1 MSTSGMR
8 IDSAPASAG
17 TISAGELFEQ
27 QRERLQLRWVAG
39 AEGASRRLESVDTVA
54 RRPSLAGYLNAIY
67 PNKVQIL
74 GTEEL
79 SWLDGLD
86 SRQRWETIHR
96 IVHYSPLALV
106 ISKDQSCPEDLRI
119 AAEETGTPL
128 WSSPKRGHELLN
140 HLQYHLARTL
150 APRVTLHGVFMEIY
164 SIGVLI
170 TGESGSGKSEL
181 ALELVTRGH
190 RLVADD
196 APEFT
201 QIAPDVLDGTC
212 PELLQDLLEV
222 RGLGV
227 LDIREMF
234 GDTAVKRN
242 KYLRLI
248 VHLTKPLADAEPAP
262 ASAPGGMER
271 LTGAGGA
278 RRVLD
283 LDVPTITIPVMAGR
297 NLAVLTEAAAR
308 VHILRAKGV
317 DPAAAFMAR
326 HSHFLER
333 AS

>member
-1 MSTSGMR
+1 MT
-8 IDSAPASAG
+8 ASI
-17 TISAGELFEQ
+17 TAGELFEQ
-27 QRERLQLRWVAG
+27 QRERLELRWIAG
-39 AEGASRRLESVDTVA
+39 LEGASHRIESVETVA

-79 SWLDGLD
+79 TWLDGLD
-86 SRQRWETIHR
+86 SRLRWETIQKIMHFN
-96 IVHYSPLALV
+96 PLALV
-106 ISKDQSCPEDLRI
+106 ISKDQPCPEDLRI
-119 AAEETGTPL
+119 AAEETDTPL

-164 SIGVLI
+164 SIGVLV
-170 TGESGSGKSEL
+170 TGEAGAGKSEL
-181 ALELVTRGH
+181 ALELITRGH

-227 LDIREMF
+227 LNIRDMF

-248 VHLTKPLADAEPAP
+248 VHLTAPPAP
-262 ASAPGGMER
+262 GAAAGDGLER
-271 LTGAGGA
+271 ITGDLSS

-283 LDVPTITIPVMAGR
+283 LDVPTVTLPVIAGR
-297 NLAVLTEAAAR
+297 NLAVPTEAAAR
-308 VHILRAKGV
+308 MHILRAKGV

-333 AS
+333 AE

>member
-1 MSTSGMR
+1 MNAR
-8 IDSAPASAG
+8 ITAGQLFQQQQERLGLRWLAGQSEAG
-17 TISAGELFEQ
+17 T
-27 QRERLQLRWVAG
+27 RV
-39 AEGASRRLESVDTVA
+39 LEAVDTVA
-54 RRPSLAGYLNAIY
+54 RRPSLAGYLNMIY
-67 PNKVQIL
+67 PNRVQIL

-86 SRQRWETIHR
+86 ARLRWETIHR
-96 IVHYSPLALV
+96 IIDNRPLALV
-106 ISKDQSCPEDLRI
+106 ISKNQDCPEDLRA
-119 AAEETGTPL
+119 AAEESGTPL

-140 HLQYHLARTL
+140 HLQYLLARTL
-150 APRVTLHGVFMEIY
+150 APRVVLHGVFMEIY

-201 QIAPDVLDGTC
+201 QIAPDVLDGAC
-212 PELLQDLLEV
+212 PELLQDMLEL

-227 LDIREMF
+227 LNIREMF

-248 VHLTKPLADAEPAP
+248 VHLGKPVMEPSP
-262 ASAPGGMER
+262 SGIER
-271 LTGAGGA
+271 LTGDLGS

-283 LDVPTITIPVMAGR
+283 LDVPMITLPVMAGR

-308 VHILRAKGV
+308 VHILRSKGV

-333 AS
+333 ATP

>member
-1 MSTSGMR
+1 MTAR
-8 IDSAPASAG
+8 IAASD
-17 TISAGELFEQ
+17 LYEQ
-27 QRERLQLRWVAG
+27 MQERLDLRWIAG
-39 AEGASRRLESVDTVA
+39 QRGESRVLEAVETVA
-54 RRPSLAGYLNAIY
+54 RRPSLAGYLNIIY

-79 SWLDGLD
+79 AWLDALD
-86 SRQRWETIHR
+86 SRQRWETIER
-96 IVHYSPLALV
+96 LMQYRPLALV
-106 ISKDQSCPEDLRI
+106 ISKDQRCPEDLRQ
-119 AAEETGTPL
+119 AAEESDTPL
-128 WSSPKRGHELLN
+128 WASPKRGHELLN
-140 HLQYHLARTL
+140 HLQYHLARKL

-164 SIGVLI
+164 SIGVLV

-181 ALELVTRGH
+181 ALELLSRGH

-212 PELLQDLLEV
+212 PDLLQDLLEL

-227 LDIREMF
+227 LNIREMF

-248 VHLTKPLADAEPAP
+248 VHLTRPHLEPQP
-262 ASAPGGMER
+262 SGSDGMER
-271 LTGAGGA
+271 LTGDLGV
-278 RRVLD
+278 RHVLD
-283 LDVPTITIPVMAGR
+283 LDVPMITLPVMPGR
-297 NLAVLTEAAAR
+297 NLAVLTEAATR
-308 VHILRAKGV
+308 MHILRAKGV

-333 AS
+333 GTP

>member
-1 MSTSGMR
+1 MKLQ
-8 IDSAPASAG
+8 
-17 TISAGELFEQ
+17 ISAVELFEQ
-27 QRERLQLRWVAG
+27 QRERLELNWLAG
-39 AEGASRRLESVDTVA
+39 RNGQSRVLEAVDTVA
-54 RRPSLAGYLNAIY
+54 RRPSLAGYLNIIY

-79 SWLDGLD
+79 AWLDALD
-86 SRQRWETIHR
+86 SRQRWETIEKIISFR
-96 IVHYSPLALV
+96 PLALV
-106 ISKDQSCPEDLRI
+106 ISKSQSCPEDLRI
-119 AAEETGTPL
+119 AAEESDTPL
-128 WSSPKRGHELLN
+128 WLSPRRGHELLN
-140 HLQYHLARTL
+140 HLQYKLARTL
-150 APRVTLHGVFMEIY
+150 APRVTMHGVFMEIY

-170 TGESGSGKSEL
+170 TGESGAGKSEL

-212 PELLQDLLEV
+212 PDLLQDLLEV

-227 LDIREMF
+227 LNVRQMF

-248 VHLTKPLADAEPAP
+248 VHLSRPHLEPQP
-262 ASAPGGMER
+262 TGLER
-271 LTGAGGA
+271 ITGDLGV
-278 RRVLD
+278 RRILD
-283 LDVPTITIPVMAGR
+283 LDVPLITLPVMPGR
-297 NLAVLTEAAAR
+297 NLAVLTEAATR
-308 VHILRAKGV
+308 VHVLRAKGV

-333 AS
+333 GAP

>member
-1 MSTSGMR
+1 MTSTS
-8 IDSAPASAG
+8 
-17 TISAGELFEQ
+17 ISARDLFDLQ
-27 QRERLQLRWVAG
+27 QERLELRWIAG
-39 AEGASRRLESVDTVA
+39 QRGQHRVLEAVDTVA
-54 RRPSLAGYLNAIY
+54 RRPSLAGYLNIIY

-74 GTEEL
+74 GSEEL
-79 SWLDGLD
+79 AWLDALD
-86 SRQRWETIHR
+86 SRHRWETIEKIIQAR
-96 IVHYSPLALV
+96 PLALV
-106 ISKDQSCPEDLRI
+106 ISKNQHCPEDLRA
-119 AAEETGTPL
+119 AAEEMDTPL
-128 WSSPKRGHELLN
+128 WGSSARGHELYN
-140 HLQYHLARTL
+140 HLQYHLARRL
-150 APRVTLHGVFMEIY
+150 APRLTLHGVFMEIY

-170 TGESGSGKSEL
+170 TGESGAGKSEL

-222 RGLGV
+222 RGLGILNV
-227 LDIREMF
+227 RQMF

-248 VHLTKPLADAEPAP
+248 VHLGAP
-262 ASAPGGMER
+262 DSSPREGGDGMER
-271 LTGAGGA
+271 LTGDLGS

-283 LDVPTITIPVMAGR
+283 LDVPKITLPVMPGR

-308 VHILRAKGV
+308 THILRIKGV

-333 AS
+333 AE

>member
-1 MSTSGMR
+1 MSATR
-8 IDSAPASAG
+8 I
-17 TISAGELFEQ
+17 TAGELFEKQ
-27 QRERLQLRWVAG
+27 QERLALRWLAG
-39 AEGASRRLESVDTVA
+39 QNEGARRVLEAGDTVA
-54 RRPSLAGYLNAIY
+54 RRPSLAGYLNTIY
-67 PNKVQIL
+67 PNRVQIL

-86 SRQRWETIHR
+86 ARQRWETIQKIIDYR
-96 IVHYSPLALV
+96 PLALV
-106 ISKDQSCPEDLRI
+106 ISKSQTCPEDLRE
-119 AAEETGTPL
+119 AAEESDTPL
-128 WSSPKRGHELLN
+128 WASPRRGHELLN
-140 HLQYHLARTL
+140 HLQYVMARTL

-212 PELLQDLLEV
+212 PELLQDMLEL

-227 LDIREMF
+227 LNIRQMF

-242 KYLRLI
+242 KYLRMI
-248 VHLTKPLADAEPAP
+248 VHLSRPSLEPTP
-262 ASAPGGMER
+262 SGLER
-271 LTGAGGA
+271 LTGDLGS

-283 LDVPTITIPVMAGR
+283 LDVPTITLPVMAGR
-297 NLAVLTEAAAR
+297 NLAVLTEAATR
-308 VHILRAKGV
+308 MHILRSKGV
-317 DPAAAFMAR
+317 DAAAAFMAR

-333 AS
+333 AVP

>member
-1 MSTSGMR
+1 MVNAAR
-8 IDSAPASAG
+8 ITAA
-17 TISAGELFEQ
+17 ELFGKQ
-27 QRERLQLRWVAG
+27 QDRLELRWLAG
-39 AEGASRRLESVDTVA
+39 QKDGARRVLEAVETVA
-54 RRPSLAGYLNAIY
+54 RRPSLAGYLNTIY
-67 PNKVQIL
+67 PNRVQIL

-79 SWLDGLD
+79 AWLDGLD
-86 SRQRWETIHR
+86 ARQRWETIQKIMDVR
-96 IVHYSPLALV
+96 PLALV
-106 ISKDQSCPEDLRI
+106 ISKAQTCPEDLRI
-119 AAEETGTPL
+119 AAEESETPL
-128 WSSPKRGHELLN
+128 WVSPRRGHELLN
-140 HLQYHLARTL
+140 HLQYVLARTL
-150 APRVTLHGVFMEIY
+150 APRITLHGVFMEIY
-164 SIGVLI
+164 SIGVLV

-212 PELLQDLLEV
+212 PDLLQDMLEL

-227 LDIREMF
+227 LNIRQMF

-248 VHLTKPLADAEPAP
+248 VHLSKPSLEPSP
-262 ASAPGGMER
+262 TGMER
-271 LTGAGGA
+271 LTGDLGT

-283 LDVPTITIPVMAGR
+283 LDVPTITLPVMAGR
-297 NLAVLTEAAAR
+297 NLAVLTEAATR
-308 VHILRAKGV
+308 MHILRSKGV

-333 AS
+333 AE

>member
-1 MSTSGMR
+1 MSTT
-8 IDSAPASAG
+8 ITAS
-17 TISAGELFEQ
+17 ELFEQ
-27 QRERLQLRWVAG
+27 QREPLQLRWLAG
-39 AEGASRRLESVDTVA
+39 QEGSVRQLDAGDTLA

-86 SRQRWETIHR
+86 SRQRWETIQKIMHFA
-96 IVHYSPLALV
+96 PLALV

-119 AAEETGTPL
+119 AAQETGTPL

-140 HLQYHLARTL
+140 HLQYDLARTL

-170 TGESGSGKSEL
+170 TGESGLGKSEL

-227 LDIREMF
+227 LNVREMF

-242 KYLRLI
+242 KYLRLV
-248 VHLTKPLADAEPAP
+248 VHLTRPPAEPV
-262 ASAPGGMER
+262 ASASDGLER
-271 LTGAGGA
+271 LTGDGGS

-283 LDVPTITIPVMAGR
+283 LDVPTITLPVMAGR

-333 AS
+333 SST

>member
-1 MSTSGMR
+1 MNAAR
-8 IDSAPASAG
+8 ITAAELFALQQDALG
-17 TISAGELFEQ
+17 LRWIAGE
-27 QRERLQLRWVAG
+27 REAG
-39 AEGASRRLESVDTVA
+39 RRVLEAVETVA
-54 RRPSLAGYLNAIY
+54 RRPSLAGYLNIIY

-74 GTEEL
+74 GSEEL
-79 SWLDGLD
+79 AWLDGLD
-86 SRQRWETIHR
+86 ARQRWETIQKIMDFR
-96 IVHYSPLALV
+96 PLALV
-106 ISKDQSCPEDLRI
+106 ISKDQSCPDDLRT
-119 AAEETGTPL
+119 AAEESETPL

-140 HLQYHLARTL
+140 HLQYKLARTL

-164 SIGVLI
+164 SMGVLV

-212 PELLQDLLEV
+212 PELLQDMLEL

-227 LDIREMF
+227 LNIREMF

-248 VHLTKPLADAEPAP
+248 AHLRKPSLEPSP
-262 ASAPGGMER
+262 TGLER
-271 LTGAGGA
+271 LTGDIGT

-283 LDVPTITIPVMAGR
+283 LDVPMITLPVMAGR
-297 NLAVLTEAAAR
+297 NLAVLTEAATR
-308 VHILRAKGV
+308 MHILRSKGV

-333 AS
+333 AQ

>member
-1 MSTSGMR
+1 MSATR
-8 IDSAPASAG
+8 I
-17 TISAGELFEQ
+17 TAGELFEQ
-27 QRERLQLRWVAG
+27 QQERLALRWLAG
-39 AEGASRRLESVDTVA
+39 QNEGASRVLEAGDTVA

-67 PNKVQIL
+67 PNRVQIL

-86 SRQRWETIHR
+86 ARQRWETIQKIMDYR
-96 IVHYSPLALV
+96 PLALV
-106 ISKDQSCPEDLRI
+106 ISKSQTCPEDLRE
-119 AAEETGTPL
+119 AAEESDTPL
-128 WSSPKRGHELLN
+128 WVSPRRGHELLN
-140 HLQYHLARTL
+140 HLQYVMARTL

-212 PELLQDLLEV
+212 PELLQDMLEL

-227 LDIREMF
+227 LNIRQMF

-242 KYLRLI
+242 KYLRMI
-248 VHLTKPLADAEPAP
+248 VHLSRPSLEPTP
-262 ASAPGGMER
+262 SGLER
-271 LTGAGGA
+271 LTGDLGS

-283 LDVPTITIPVMAGR
+283 LDVPTITLPVMAGR
-297 NLAVLTEAAAR
+297 NLAVLTEAATR
-308 VHILRAKGV
+308 MHILRSKGV
-317 DPAAAFMAR
+317 DAAAAFMAR

-333 AS
+333 AVP

>member
-1 MSTSGMR
+1 MKAR
-8 IDSAPASAG
+8 
-17 TISAGELFEQ
+17 ISARDLFDQ
-27 QRERLQLRWVAG
+27 LGERLGLRWLAG
-39 AEGASRRLESVDTVA
+39 QRGEGRVLESVETVA
-54 RRPSLAGYLNAIY
+54 RRPSLAGYLNTIY

-79 SWLDGLD
+79 AWLDGLD
-86 SRQRWETIHR
+86 SRQRWYTIEKIMEFR
-96 IVHYSPLALV
+96 PLALA
-106 ISKDQSCPEDLRI
+106 ISKDQPCPEDLRL
-119 AAEETGTPL
+119 AAEESDTPL
-128 WSSPKRGHELLN
+128 WSSPRRGHELLN

-181 ALELVTRGH
+181 ALELITRGH

-212 PELLQDLLEV
+212 PEMLQDLLEL

-227 LDIREMF
+227 LNIRQMF
-234 GDTAVKRN
+234 GDTAVKKN

-248 VHLTKPLADAEPAP
+248 VHLTRPQLEPQSRP
-262 ASAPGGMER
+262 ENGGMER
-271 LTGAGGA
+271 LTGDLGT
-278 RRVLD
+278 RHVLD
-283 LDVPTITIPVMAGR
+283 LDVPMITLPVMPGR
-297 NLAVLTEAAAR
+297 NLAVLTEAATR
-308 VHILRAKGV
+308 VHMLRAKGV

-333 AS
+333 ST

>member
-1 MSTSGMR
+1 MNTSITAR
-8 IDSAPASAG
+8 
-17 TISAGELFEQ
+17 ELFEQ
-27 QRERLQLRWVAG
+27 QRDRLALRWVAG
-39 AEGASRRLESVDTVA
+39 QAGERRELEAGNTVS

-79 SWLDGLD
+79 AWLDALEP
-86 SRQRWETIHR
+86 RLRWETIEKIMQFR
-96 IVHYSPLALV
+96 PLALV
-106 ISKDQSCPEDLRI
+106 ISKDQTCPEDLRI
-119 AAEETGTPL
+119 AAEESHTPL
-128 WSSPKRGHELLN
+128 WVSPRRGHELLN

-212 PELLQDLLEV
+212 TEMLQDLLEV

-227 LDIREMF
+227 LNIRQMF
-234 GDTAVKRN
+234 GDTAVKNN

-248 VHLTKPLADAEPAP
+248 VHLGKPMTEPKP
-262 ASAPGGMER
+262 MGMER
-271 LTGAGGA
+271 LTGDSGV

-283 LDVPTITIPVMAGR
+283 LDVPMITLPVMPGR
-297 NLAVLTEAAAR
+297 NLAVLTEAATR
-308 VHILRAKGV
+308 LHSLRMKGL

-333 AS
+333 SS

>member
-1 MSTSGMR
+1 MTQR
-8 IDSAPASAG
+8 ITARELFDRQRDSLGLRWA
-17 TISAGELFEQ
+17 AGEKGGT
-27 QRERLQLRWVAG
+27 RV
-39 AEGASRRLESVDTVA
+39 LESVDTVA
-54 RRPSLAGYLNAIY
+54 RRPSLAGYLNIIY

-79 SWLDGLD
+79 AWLDGLD
-86 SRQRWETIHR
+86 SRQRWEVIEKIMDAR
-96 IVHYSPLALV
+96 PLAIV
-106 ISKDQSCPEDLRI
+106 ISKDQRVPEDLQE
-119 AAEETGTPL
+119 AAGETDTAL
-128 WSSPKRGHELLN
+128 WVSPRRGHELLN
-140 HLQYHLARTL
+140 HLMYLLARTL
-150 APRVTLHGVFMEIY
+150 APRVTLHGVFMELY

-227 LDIREMF
+227 LNVRQMF
-234 GDTAVKRN
+234 GDTAVKKN

-248 VHLTKPLADAEPAP
+248 VHLTKPRLEPEP
-262 ASAPGGMER
+262 SGIER
-271 LTGAGGA
+271 LVGDLSV

-283 LDVPTITIPVMAGR
+283 LDVPQITLPVMPGR
-297 NLAVLTEAAAR
+297 NLAVLAEAAAR
-308 VHILRAKGV
+308 THILRAKGV

-333 AS
+333 SP

>member
-1 MSTSGMR
+1 MTER
-8 IDSAPASAG
+8 ITAR
-17 TISAGELFEQ
+17 ELFERQ
-27 QRERLQLRWVAG
+27 EKPLALRWVAG
-39 AEGASRRLESVDTVA
+39 KSGGNRVLESVDTVA
-54 RRPSLAGYLNAIY
+54 RRPSLAGYLNIIY

-86 SRQRWETIHR
+86 SRARWEVIEKIMQAR
-96 IVHYSPLALV
+96 PLALV
-106 ISKDQSCPEDLRI
+106 ISKEQRIPEDLRI
-119 AAEETGTPL
+119 AAEESETPL
-128 WSSPKRGHELLN
+128 WLSPRRGHELLN
-140 HLQYHLARTL
+140 HMQYQLARTL

-212 PELLQDLLEV
+212 PDLLQDLLEV

-227 LDIREMF
+227 LNVRQMF
-234 GDTAVKRN
+234 GDTAVKKN

-248 VHLTKPLADAEPAP
+248 VHLTKPHLEPQ
-262 ASAPGGMER
+262 PGGIER
-271 LTGAGGA
+271 LTGDLSV

-283 LDVPTITIPVMAGR
+283 LDVPQITLPVMPGR
-297 NLAVLTEAAAR
+297 NLAVLAEAAAR
-308 VHILRAKGV
+308 THILRAKGV

-333 AS
+333 ST

>member
-1 MSTSGMR
+1 MDER
-8 IDSAPASAG
+8 
-17 TISAGELFEQ
+17 ISAMELFEQ
-27 QRERLQLRWVAG
+27 LGERLDLRWLAG
-39 AEGASRRLESVDTVA
+39 RHGQGRVLASVQTVA
-54 RRPSLAGYLNAIY
+54 RRPSLAGYLNTIY

-79 SWLDGLD
+79 AWLDSLD
-86 SRQRWETIHR
+86 SRHRWETIEKIIQFR
-96 IVHYSPLALV
+96 PLALV
-106 ISKDQSCPEDLRI
+106 ISKDQPGPADLI
-119 AAEETGTPL
+119 EAADESGTPL
-128 WSSPKRGHELLN
+128 WASPRRGHELLN

-170 TGESGSGKSEL
+170 TGEAGAGKSEL

-212 PELLQDLLEV
+212 PEMLQDMLEV

-227 LDIREMF
+227 LNIREMF

-242 KYLRLI
+242 KYLRLV
-248 VHLTKPLADAEPAP
+248 VHLTQPSE
-262 ASAPGGMER
+262 ASGSDGIER
-271 LTGAGGA
+271 ITGELGA

-283 LDVPTITIPVMAGR
+283 LDVPTVNIPVMPGR

-308 VHILRAKGV
+308 THILRAKGV

-333 AS
+333 GG

>member
-1 MSTSGMR
+1 MN
-8 IDSAPASAG
+8 ASIA
-17 TISAGELFEQ
+17 ANDLFEQ
-27 QRERLQLRWVAG
+27 MQERLDLRWVAG
-39 AEGASRRLESVDTVA
+39 QRGQSRVLEAVETVA
-54 RRPSLAGYLNAIY
+54 RRPSLAGYLNIIY

-79 SWLDGLD
+79 AWLDALD
-86 SRQRWETIHR
+86 SRQRWEIIER
-96 IVHYSPLALV
+96 LMQFRPLALL
-106 ISKDQSCPEDLRI
+106 ITKGQGCPEDLRL
-119 AAEETGTPL
+119 AAEESDTPL
-128 WSSPKRGHELLN
+128 WVSPKRGHELLN
-140 HLQYHLARTL
+140 HLQYHLARKL

-181 ALELVTRGH
+181 ALELLSRGH

-212 PELLQDLLEV
+212 PELLQDLLEL

-227 LDIREMF
+227 LNIREMF

-248 VHLTKPLADAEPAP
+248 VHLARPHLDPQP
-262 ASAPGGMER
+262 SVSDGMER
-271 LTGAGGA
+271 LTGDLGL

-283 LDVPTITIPVMAGR
+283 LDVPLITLPVMPGR
-297 NLAVLTEAAAR
+297 NLAVLTEAATR
-308 VHILRAKGV
+308 THILRAKGV

-326 HSHFLER
+326 HSHFLEHGGP
-333 AS
+333 

>member
-1 MSTSGMR
+1 MDER
-8 IDSAPASAG
+8 
-17 TISAGELFEQ
+17 ISAMELFEQ
-27 QRERLQLRWVAG
+27 LGERLDLRWLAG
-39 AEGASRRLESVDTVA
+39 RHGQGRVLASVQTVA
-54 RRPSLAGYLNAIY
+54 RRPSLAGYLNTIS

-79 SWLDGLD
+79 AWLDSLD
-86 SRQRWETIHR
+86 SRHRWETIEKIIQFR
-96 IVHYSPLALV
+96 PLALV
-106 ISKDQSCPEDLRI
+106 ISKDQPGPADLI
-119 AAEETGTPL
+119 EAADESGTPL
-128 WSSPKRGHELLN
+128 WASPRRGHELLN

-170 TGESGSGKSEL
+170 TGEAGAGKSEL

-212 PELLQDLLEV
+212 PEMLQDMLEV

-227 LDIREMF
+227 LNIREMF

-242 KYLRLI
+242 KYLRLV
-248 VHLTKPLADAEPAP
+248 VHLTQPSG
-262 ASAPGGMER
+262 ASGSDGIER
-271 LTGAGGA
+271 ITGELGA
-278 RRVLD
+278 RQVLD
-283 LDVPTITIPVMAGR
+283 LDVPTVNIPVMPGR

-308 VHILRAKGV
+308 THILRAKGV

-333 AS
+333 GG